1 MAFSVST
8 VIHSSVNPLLDK
20 IENMSAEEYAMA
32 YLQDPRKILEI
43 EENLQEP
50 WTTLN
55 KIDLDEF
62 MANTRPEYM

>member
-1 MAFSVST
+1 MASFVST

>member
-1 MAFSVST
+1 MESSVST
-8 VIHSSVNPLLDK
+8 VIHSSVSPRSDK

>member
-1 MAFSVST
+1 MESSVST
-8 VIHSSVNPLLDK
+8 VILFQSSPLPDK

-62 MANTRPEYM
+62 MANTRP